1 MRVDSSDNVFA
12 IAGTKTAAV
21 KLSSTGSETWKTGQL
36 DSGAQMNDIE
46 LASDGV
52 VVVGH
57 KYSTTKSTGCGG
69 DTCGVIKGHMKKLSA
84 TGTVEWSQDYGN
96 YGGGV
101 NQFDGLSPGDWA
113 LVYNECWGVAPTYTN
128 KVQDGYAMACGTG
141 IEGCDL
147 YKGDLLTTCKADPR
161 TTWRSLTIATDLK
174 GERVYHRMDS
184 FQSGES
190 TVWASA
196 AEYIFAS
203 SGDTHTIVTDEAMG
217 FGFMTLAKYDGNVCT
232 TAKYPDPPKKTDVET
247 TEEGDNEEGDGGF
260 WDLLFGGSSG
270 ASTIK
275 YSAAASMAAI
285 LLGNAL

>member
-1 MRVDSSDNVFA
+1 
-12 IAGTKTAAV
+12 
-21 KLSSTGSETWKTGQL
+21 
-36 DSGAQMNDIE
+36 
-46 LASDGV
+46 
-52 VVVGH
+52 
-57 KYSTTKSTGCGG
+57 
-69 DTCGVIKGHMKKLSA
+69 MKKLSA
-84 TGTVEWSQDYGN
+84 TGTVEWTQDYGN

-101 NQFDGLSPGDWA
+101 NQFNGLTPGDWA

-128 KVQDGYAMACGTG
+128 SVQDGYAMACGTG

-247 TEEGDNEEGDGGF
+247 TEEDEDENEEEEDDGGF
-260 WDLLFGGSSG
+260 WGLFGFGGDSSDEDGEDEGGFTLPWMEG

-285 LLGNAL
+285 LIGNAL